1 MQGKLVPEAVTYFMR
16 VDQVFNVDNKKM
28 GYKEWN

>member
-1 MQGKLVPEAVTYFMR
+1 MQGKLVPGGGHFFMR
-16 VDQVFNVDNKKM
+16 VEKVFNVDNKKM